1 MTTPHN
7 YDSDRDYQDAIHGPE
22 FSETLEFEDY
32 AREQEERLC
41 REGECDHIDYE
52 QWNAML
58 VRLMQEGDYPA
69 HEVVS
74 SLIVAANM
82 KQAACD
88 ALLNDDWVAKV
99 DAEAKRVRDMGEE
112 E

>member
-1 MTTPHN
+1 MQHN
-7 YDSDRDYQDAIHGPE
+7 SDWDYQDAIHGPR
-22 FSETLEFEDY
+22 FSETREFEDY
-32 AREQEERLC
+32 AREQEEKLS

-69 HEVVS
+69 HEVAS

-99 DAEAKRVRDMGEE
+99 DAEAKRIRDMGEE
-112 E
+112 G